1 MILFYI
7 NIMLFYQFCKSNMK
21 KNAKKSIPLPAV
33 PGGSEKYCLDIIF
46 YFRKLRLNRQRRNSN
61 LK

>member
-1 MILFYI
+1 
-7 NIMLFYQFCKSNMK
+7 MK

-33 PGGSEKYCLDIIF
+33 PGESEKYCLDIIF